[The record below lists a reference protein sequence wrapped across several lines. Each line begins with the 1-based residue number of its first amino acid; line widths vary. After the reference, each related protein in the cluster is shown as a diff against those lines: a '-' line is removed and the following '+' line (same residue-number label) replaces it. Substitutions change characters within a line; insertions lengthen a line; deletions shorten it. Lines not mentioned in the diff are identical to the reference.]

1 MLNTNSINIIAG
13 DGVGRKPSSLTLE
26 LARDLVKLLS
36 ERGPLPTPEILRE
49 SRKQSRFNLNHVDYN
64 KVYRVLMRLFN
75 SGYVDRYVQD
85 GKVYWRVRNKVY
97 EKEAIRKLRNF

>member
-36 ERGPLPTPEILRE
+36 ERGPLPTPEILR
-49 SRKQSRFNLNHVDYN
+49 
-64 KVYRVLMRLFN
+64 
-75 SGYVDRYVQD
+75 
-85 GKVYWRVRNKVY
+85 
-97 EKEAIRKLRNF
+97 